1 MSMKMRAWLLASS
14 LATIA
19 AAVQAQT
26 NPPQTPPPAAAP
38 SAAPVTVAAPNV
50 RAGIEAWQ
58 AGNYALAIGNWR
70 PLADR
75 GDADAQYNI
84 AQAYFLGRGVPQ
96 NANLA
101 EQWYARAA
109 RQGHEQAQANYGLLL
124 FQNGRRREAMPW
136 IEQAANR
143 GDPRAQYVLGTALY
157 NGDLIAQDLPRAYA
171 LMSRAAQT
179 GLPPAVTQLEAM
191 NRLISAEDRARG
203 TDLAATLPTMSP
215 PAQTSGGPPRTQ
227 VAQAQPP
234 AQTPVQTRPVPTP
247 PRQDC
252 PDADPA
258 SGPAAAAAAA
268 TALHAARAGAGAR
281 HQRRALA
288 DPARRVQQRG
298 RGQARLVLG
307 ERPSLRS
314 AAQRRPRRS
323 GVPAPGRPA
332 RQPRRGRPRLRGRAH
347 RLLPGRTLRRCGRR
361 PVSSAAGAWPRAG
374 GGGACVC

>member
-14 LATIA
+14 FVSIA
-19 AAVQAQT
+19 AAAQSQP
-26 NPPQTPPPAAAP
+26 NPVPPPPAAPAP

-157 NGDLIAQDLPRAYA
+157 NGDLVAQDLPRAYA

-179 GLPPAVTQLEAM
+179 GLPPAVSQLEAM
-191 NRLISAEDRARG
+191 NRLISAEDRSRG
-203 TDLAATLPTMSP
+203 TDLAASMPTMAP

-234 AQTPVQTRPVPTP
+234 AQPPVQTRAVPTP
-247 PRQDC
+247 PVRIAPTPTQ
-252 PDADPA
+252 PQAQPRPQPQPQPQQPRSAPPA
-258 SGPAAAAAAA
+258 PAQALATSGGRWRIQLGAFSSEAAAR
-268 TALHAARAGAGAR
+268 HAWSSVSGRLAGLQPNVVRAGAVFRLQAGPLAN
-281 HQRRALA
+281 RAAA
-288 DPARRVQQRG
+288 DRACT
-298 RGQARLVLG
+298 QARQACFPV
-307 ERPSLRS
+307 
-314 AAQRRPRRS
+314 
-323 GVPAPGRPA
+323 AP
-332 RQPRRGRPRLRGRAH
+332 
-347 RLLPGRTLRRCGRR
+347 
-361 PVSSAAGAWPRAG
+361 
-374 GGGACVC
+374 

>member
-1 MSMKMRAWLLASS
+1 MSIMTRAWLLASS
-14 LATIA
+14 LIAGA
-19 AAVQAQT
+19 AAAQVQPSPAQM
-26 NPPQTPPPAAAP
+26 PPPAPAP
-38 SAAPVTVAAPNV
+38 SAAPVAVAAPNV

-171 LMSRAAQT
+171 LMTRAAGT
-179 GLPPAVTQLEAM
+179 GLPPAVSQLEAM
-191 NRLISAEDRARG
+191 NRLISAEERSRG
-203 TDLAATLPTMSP
+203 TDLARDLPSLAQPAAAAPPVRTAQARPPAASP
-215 PAQTSGGPPRTQ
+215 PAGITPVPGQPRIAPPPARPQ
-227 VAQAQPP
+227 PQPQAQPP
-234 AQTPVQTRPVPTP
+234 AQRPAQPAAQQP
-247 PRQDC
+247 L
-252 PDADPA
+252 A
-258 SGPAAAAAAA
+258 SGGGRWRIQLGAFSNEANARRAWSTVSGRLGGLQPYYV
-268 TALHAARAGAGAR
+268 RAGAIFRLQAGPLAN
-281 HQRRALA
+281 RAA
-288 DPARRVQQRG
+288 AERACA
-298 RGQARLVLG
+298 QARQACLPV
-307 ERPSLRS
+307 
-314 AAQRRPRRS
+314 
-323 GVPAPGRPA
+323 AP
-332 RQPRRGRPRLRGRAH
+332 
-347 RLLPGRTLRRCGRR
+347 
-361 PVSSAAGAWPRAG
+361 
-374 GGGACVC
+374 